1 MIPTEAAAAITSIEH
16 THDRLRTTLEGLSD
30 EDVRARS
37 RLPGWTRGHVLAH
50 LAGFGGAAERQVL
63 RAVAGQD
70 PGDFYDGGRPGRD
83 AAIEAAAGAPAV
95 ELVAGVTAVVDRM
108 EGLLDLLDSDH
119 LRLPTAYA
127 DGLPVEALVLAWWR
141 EFSIHLTDL
150 DLGAEHTLWG
160 PQLREHLVGFL
171 SPRVPAGLQLALE
184 PTDVDE
190 PRRVGQG
197 SLVRVR
203 GTANDLVAWLAG
215 REPLGPVL
223 AFGVDDQPV
232 DLPVLGPWP
241 RPVTHAAAT
250 PGG

>member
-1 MIPTEAAAAITSIEH
+1 MPPN
-16 THDRLRTTLEGLSD
+16 
-30 EDVRARS
+30 VRCCAPWPGRS
-37 RLPGWTRGHVLAH
+37 PG
-50 LAGFGGAAERQVL
+50 E
-63 RAVAGQD
+63 
-70 PGDFYDGGRPGRD
+70 FYDGGRPGRD
-83 AAIEAAAGAPAV
+83 AAIEAGAGASAA
-95 ELVAGVTAVVDRM
+95 ELVARVTAVVDRM

-171 SPRVPAGLQLALE
+171 APRVPVGLQLALE

-190 PRRVGQG
+190 PRRIGQG
-197 SLVRVR
+197 SLVRLR

-215 REPLGPVL
+215 REPLGQRR
-223 AFGVDDQPV
+223 GVRRRRRARRPS
-232 DLPVLGPWP
+232 GA
-241 RPVTHAAAT
+241 RPVAEARHPRRWPTVT
-250 PGG
+250 GG